1 MYNAVFKIIAIV
13 AICFS
18 LYSYLSPNSPKLY
31 TEQQMTAYHVNKSIT
46 FTTANLMFKSH
57 MDQCNYDYEKRSS
70 EWKIC
75 VKSGMKQ
82 LRKDTLEQ
90 LKTHQNQ

>member
-1 MYNAVFKIIAIV
+1 MYNIIFKTIAIG

-18 LYSYLSPNSPKLY
+18 IYSYLSPNSPKLY
-31 TEQQMTAYHVNKSIT
+31 SEQQMATYYINNSIT

-57 MDQCNYDYEKRSS
+57 MDQCNYDYEQRSA

-75 VKSGMKQ
+75 VKSGLDQ

-90 LKTHQNQ
+90 LKTHQN